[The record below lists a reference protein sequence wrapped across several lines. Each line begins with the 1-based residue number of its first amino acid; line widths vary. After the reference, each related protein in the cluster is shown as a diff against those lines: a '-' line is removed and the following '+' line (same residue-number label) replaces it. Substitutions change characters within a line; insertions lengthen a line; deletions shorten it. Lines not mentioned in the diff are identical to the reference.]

1 MHSLVLIFLAL
12 PQQPA
17 VITLDNVPPVVV
29 STRPVAGADGV
40 PFTTNQVQVT
50 FSKSMRDKSWSW
62 VQVSKETF
70 PSLAGQPR
78 YLKNGK
84 TCTVP
89 VRLESGKIYAI
100 WLNTPKFNHFRDRQG
115 RSAVPYLLVFRTTDK

>member
-29 STRPVAGADGV
+29 STRPVTEADDV
-40 PFTTNQVQVT
+40 PVTTTQVQVT
-50 FSKSMRDKSWSW
+50 SSKSMRDKSWSW
-62 VQVSKETF
+62 VQVAEETF
-70 PSLAGQPR
+70 SSLAGQPH

-84 TCTVP
+84 T
-89 VRLESGKIYAI
+89 YAI
-100 WLNTPKFNHFRDRQG
+100 
-115 RSAVPYLLVFRTTDK
+115 